1 MNFLREWSQ
10 EARIPLT
17 SFAVCSDKTIG
28 KKKKVDQAH
37 ELFYPATTSADDLVE
52 ELFSQHHDEAMTVIF
67 STYQSIDVIRQAHY
81 HAKKPLPE
89 FDLVICDEAHRTT
102 GCTYFGDEDSN
113 FVRVHDNDYILAKKR
128 LYMTATPRIYG
139 DKAKKRDDVELY
151 SMDDPSWYGETL
163 HTLTFSDAVSLGLL
177 SDYKVMILAV
187 DERHINR
194 TLQSVFADANNS
206 IKLDDAAKIVGCWK
220 ALAKYGISKEKT
232 VSSHPMRRAVAFC
245 QVIEPQKETKTHKVS
260 SKLIAKHFQR
270 VVEVYQKQ
278 EKHDLLENNPAAKIN
293 PVLSMECEVEHVDG
307 SMSAHDKEKL
317 LNWLREPISPNENCC
332 RILTNVRCLSEG
344 VDVPALDAVIFL
356 TPRSSKV
363 DIVQAVGCVMRKAE
377 GKQFGYV
384 ILPVVVP
391 EGYDPDKLLRES
403 SYRVVWEVLNALRSH
418 DDRFNATLN
427 QAKFN
432 DYAQDKI
439 EVVAV
444 TDTIHRK
451 SAACRDGLDHG
462 QNSYISSVAAHV
474 GQGVLDLFGEEFE
487 RALYAKIVEKCG
499 NKRYWDDWVKDI
511 EKIAQTHVN
520 RIKAI
525 LENEKNVKERT
536 TFDTF
541 LKEMRQN
548 INESLG
554 EEEVIEMLGQHLV
567 TRPVFDA
574 LFEGDNFSQKNPI
587 SQAMQKILEQ
597 IDKYGLEKE
606 RDTLQKFYDSVRQRV
621 KGIDNIEGKQELIK
635 EFYEK
640 FFQGAFPKMSERLG
654 IAYTPIPVVDF
665 VLHSVEHIFKTE
677 FKSSM
682 AEDNVHIIEPFVGT
696 GTFVTRLLQ
705 SGIISEERLP
715 PEV

>member
-1 MNFLREWSQ
+1 
-10 EARIPLT
+10 
-17 SFAVCSDKTIG
+17 
-28 KKKKVDQAH
+28 
-37 ELFYPATTSADDLVE
+37 
-52 ELFSQHHDEAMTVIF
+52 
-67 STYQSIDVIRQAHY
+67 
-81 HAKKPLPE
+81 
-89 FDLVICDEAHRTT
+89 
-102 GCTYFGDEDSN
+102 
-113 FVRVHDNDYILAKKR
+113 
-128 LYMTATPRIYG
+128 
-139 DKAKKRDDVELY
+139 
-151 SMDDPSWYGETL
+151 
-163 HTLTFSDAVSLGLL
+163 
-177 SDYKVMILAV
+177 
-187 DERHINR
+187 
-194 TLQSVFADANNS
+194 
-206 IKLDDAAKIVGCWK
+206 
-220 ALAKYGISKEKT
+220 
-232 VSSHPMRRAVAFC
+232 
-245 QVIEPQKETKTHKVS
+245 
-260 SKLIAKHFQR
+260 
-270 VVEVYQKQ
+270 
-278 EKHDLLENNPAAKIN
+278 
-293 PVLSMECEVEHVDG
+293 
-307 SMSAHDKEKL
+307 
-317 LNWLREPISPNENCC
+317 
-332 RILTNVRCLSEG
+332 
-344 VDVPALDAVIFL
+344 
-356 TPRSSKV
+356 
-363 DIVQAVGCVMRKAE
+363 MRKAE